1 MYEPRLCS
9 EYMKGLDAFVYFARK
24 DKLAQMM
31 HLLICQCVFV
41 VLVNIARMRT
51 NTIQMMC

>member
-1 MYEPRLCS
+1 MYGPRLCS
-9 EYMKGLDAFVYFARK
+9 EYMKGLDAFVYFAKK

-51 NTIQMMC
+51 NTVQMMC